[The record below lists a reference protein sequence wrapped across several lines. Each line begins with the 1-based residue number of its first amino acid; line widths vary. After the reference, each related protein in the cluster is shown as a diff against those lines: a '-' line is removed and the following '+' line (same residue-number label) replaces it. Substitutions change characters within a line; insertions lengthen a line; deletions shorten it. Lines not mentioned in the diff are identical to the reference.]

1 MIRALFMPDAHSMKQ
16 TYIWTILAS
25 LIYAGSSFLMQ
36 MVTSK
41 FVGIEQAGVLSLALT
56 VGNQL
61 MTIGFFNIRAFQ
73 ISDVTEKYEFS
84 DYCVFRVFTVGAML
98 LAGVIWVAQG
108 SYTNEKTAA
117 IALLVIFRGSEAVS
131 DLLEGRYQQKGRYD
145 VACRGVFAKDCVG
158 LAAFLTVLFLTKN
171 VILALTALAVVY
183 VAAVLFIDSHIIG
196 TFGGI
201 SFSST
206 WQRQK
211 GLILEGLP
219 LFINA
224 FLNEYII
231 NASKYALEKF
241 YGSEMMGLF
250 SPLYMMAFV
259 VNMFAA
265 FVLKPIIS
273 VLAEKYIK
281 GDVKGFLTL
290 ILRQLLVIGIVT
302 LGCIIG
308 ASFLGI
314 PVLNLLYGVDL
325 SEYKAALYLILI
337 SGGFTA
343 LYQLLQ
349 YGIIIMRHQ
358 YSTFVCCGITA
369 IITYFITPFLTKK
382 YAIMG
387 AATSYSI
394 SIGVMS
400 VLFLVFFVYYLIRDK
415 KKQSEEKHE

>member
-1 MIRALFMPDAHSMKQ
+1 MIKELFMPQQHSMKQ
-16 TYIWTILAS
+16 TYMWTILAS

-41 FVGIEQAGVLSLALT
+41 FIGVEEAGVLSLALT

-61 MTIGFFNIRAFQ
+61 MTIGFYNIRAFQ
-73 ISDVTEKYEFS
+73 ISDVTEKYRFS
-84 DYCVFRVFTVGAML
+84 DYCVLRIFTVGVML
-98 LAGVIWVAQG
+98 TAGVIWIAHG
-108 SYTNEKTAA
+108 NYGKEKTAA
-117 IALLVIFRGSEAVS
+117 IALIVIFRAAEAFS
-131 DLLEGRYQQKGRYD
+131 DLFEGRYQQKGRYD
-145 VACRGVFAKDCVG
+145 VSCRGVFVKDAVCLG
-158 LAAFLTVLFLTKN
+158 AFLIVLFFTKN
-171 VILALTALAVVY
+171 LVLSLTALAVVY
-183 VAAVLFIDSHIIG
+183 AAAILVIDSRIIEA
-196 TFGGI
+196 FGGI
-201 SFSST
+201 SLSST

-211 GLILEGLP
+211 NLLLEGLP

-224 FLNEYII
+224 FLNAYII
-231 NASKYALEKF
+231 NASKYALERY

-273 VLAEKYIK
+273 VLAEKYVKQDI
-281 GDVKGFLTL
+281 KGFLTL
-290 ILRQLLVIGIVT
+290 ILRQFFVIAAVT
-302 LGCIIG
+302 VLCITG
-308 ASFLGI
+308 AAFLGI

-325 SEYKAALYLILI
+325 SEYKMALYLILI

-343 LYQLLQ
+343 LYQLMQ

-358 YSTFVCCGITA
+358 YSTFVCCGITSV
-369 IITYFITPFLTKK
+369 ITYFITPFLTKR

-387 AATSYSI
+387 AAVSYTL
-394 SIGVMS
+394 SIGIMS
-400 VLFLVFFVYYLIRDK
+400 VLFLAFFVYYLIRDK

>member
-1 MIRALFMPDAHSMKQ
+1 MIRELFMPDAHSMKQ
-16 TYIWTILAS
+16 TYICTILTS

-73 ISDVTEKYEFS
+73 ISDVTEKYKFS

-158 LAAFLTVLFLTKN
+158 LAAFTVLFLTKN
-171 VILALTALAVVY
+171 LILALTALAVVY

-196 TFGGI
+196 AFGGI

-231 NASKYALEKF
+231 NASKYALENF

-358 YSTFVCCGITA
+358 YSTFVCCGVTA
-369 IITYFITPFLTKK
+369 VITYFMTPLLTKK

-387 AATSYSI
+387 AAVSYSM